1 VSRHRPGGVAMGPQ
15 VSVPDIDFLLSI
27 AADDAEW
34 VAQMPCTDWRL
45 PAGRPCRSGR
55 DGNSLRGRRSNRS
68 PGTAARIRSSRS
80 HIELG
85 AGDASACIGCSDRAE
100 PGLRAA
106 VDRSTK
112 QLRAVVSALSAGGE
126 RPVTAG
132 MPDARPL
139 RSPTRT
145 GIGSGPCSLS
155 STLGRCQRRLA
166 GGVSGLTAAVSQ
178 TDPYAYEVVRL
189 GARDDSDLV
198 APRTILGM
206 YCVDGRL
213 IGAASRAVLV
223 STRPREEPPP
233 PPDVEGWAAGC
244 WSGSCRGPGLRADQR
259 QGPRVA

>member
-1 VSRHRPGGVAMGPQ
+1 MGPQ

-166 GGVSGLTAAVSQ
+166 GGVSGL
-178 TDPYAYEVVRL
+178 
-189 GARDDSDLV
+189 
-198 APRTILGM
+198 
-206 YCVDGRL
+206 DGRCQPDRPVRVR
-213 IGAASRAVLV
+213 GRAPGCQGRFGPGRASHDSRHVLRRRKIDRRGQPR
-223 STRPREEPPP
+223 RPRQHAPPGGTP
-233 PPDVEGWAAGC
+233 ATARRRGVGGGLLVGVLQGSGIAG
-244 WSGSCRGPGLRADQR
+244 
-259 QGPRVA
+259 